1 MKTNRNEKSVVM
13 CLLAKL
19 YKRIRDI
26 MNIKNIRKEI
36 SLTMHAKA
44 MYQIT

>member
-1 MKTNRNEKSVVM
+1 MRNQLL
-13 CLLAKL
+13 CLLGKI
-19 YKRIRDI
+19 YKQIRDI
-26 MNIKNIRKEI
+26 MNIKNKYMEEKKV